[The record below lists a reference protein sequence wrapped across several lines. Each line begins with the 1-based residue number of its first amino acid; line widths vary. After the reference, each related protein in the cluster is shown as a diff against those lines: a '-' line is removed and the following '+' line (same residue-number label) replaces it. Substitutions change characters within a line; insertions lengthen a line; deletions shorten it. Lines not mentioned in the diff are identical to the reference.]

1 MKPAIELQ
9 AHREEVREV
18 FQRFSMR
25 NPRIFGSTSR
35 NEDTAKSDLDIL
47 VEAPSGTSLYDLA
60 KVEIELE
67 AILGCKVEVLT
78 EGFMAPDVLERAEA
92 DLIPMP

>member
-1 MKPAIELQ
+1 MKPSILLQ

-18 FQRFSMR
+18 FQRFRMR

-35 NEDTAKSDLDIL
+35 NEDTERSDLDIL

-60 KVEIELE
+60 KVEMELE

-78 EGFMAPDVLERAEA
+78 EGFMAPDVLVRAQA
-92 DLIPMP
+92 DLILMP